1 MYDAV
6 IVGARCAGASTA
18 LLLAQRGYRVL
29 LIDRAAFPS
38 DTMSTLYIHPP
49 GVALLARWGVL
60 DDVVESGCP
69 TLDTV
74 TYDVGGLRLS
84 APAPATAY
92 AKACYAPRRYVLDDL
107 LVRAAVAA
115 GAEFRDRNSARELV
129 WRDDRVVGVRVSR
142 ADKSEHLDGT
152 ETVEARLVIGADGMN
167 SKIAAMVQAPLVRSD
182 PLLSCVYYS
191 AWQGVVTGFGYH
203 EQPGSW
209 IARIPTHDEV
219 TLVAT
224 YFPQDRF
231 AELRHDPTAGHLAAI
246 EAGAPELYEQVR
258 AAEQVGRLNGTGN
271 QQNFFR
277 RPHGPGWALVG
288 DAGHHLDTITA
299 RGITNALIQAQLI
312 ADAVAG
318 RDFGDLAGLD
328 AALARFGREAHE
340 MLHEPYV
347 STLELAKLRV
357 PDSRMTLLRT
367 ISDSPELVADYF
379 AMIAGILDE
388 AEFFTPELLAMLPSS
403 AVPDRLP
410 RATA

>member
-6 IVGARCAGASTA
+6 IVGARCAGAGTA

-60 DDVVESGCP
+60 DEVVASGCP
-69 TLDTV
+69 ALDTI
-74 TYDVGGLRLS
+74 TYDVGGLRLA

-92 AKACYAPRRYVLDDL
+92 AKACYAPRRQVLDGL

-115 GAEFRDRNSARELV
+115 GAEFTDRTSAREPV
-129 WRDDRVVGVRVSR
+129 WSDGRVTGVRVSR
-142 ADKSEHLDGT
+142 GDVT

-167 SKIAAMVQAPLVRSD
+167 SRIAERVGAPLTRSD
-182 PLLSCVYYS
+182 PLASCVYYS
-191 AWQGVVTGFGYH
+191 AWRGVETGFGYH
-203 EQPGSW
+203 ERPGSW
-209 IARIPTHDEV
+209 IARIPTHGDV

-231 AELRHDPTAGHLAAI
+231 ADLRKDPMSGHLAAI
-246 EAGAPELYEQVR
+246 EAGAPELHDQVR
-258 AAEQVGRLNGTGN
+258 AAEQAGRLMGTGN

-288 DAGHHLDTITA
+288 DAAHHLDTITA

-318 RDFGDLAGLD
+318 QDFADAAGLD
-328 AALARFGREAHE
+328 RRLARYGDELREV
-340 MLHEPYV
+340 LDEPYT
-347 STLELAKLRV
+347 STLELARLQV
-357 PDSRMTLLRT
+357 PDSRLTLLRT
-367 ISDSPELVADYF
+367 ISDSPELVASYF
-379 AMIAGILDE
+379 AMIAGIIDE
-388 AEFFTPELLAMLPSS
+388 AEFFTPELLAVLP
-403 AVPDRLP
+403 AGKGR
-410 RATA
+410 RA